1 MPGAGKSHMDRTL
14 TRKAVNQAFS
24 ELKEKNDGALLSAR
38 ALKVYSNVTSLYP
51 NFSTLSVP
59 ELLKVLRFDFFSD
72 FFFYQISFL
81 CDSYR

>member
-59 ELLKVLRFDFFSD
+59 ELLKVVLIFLVI
-72 FFFYQISFL
+72 FFYQISFL